1 MFSLERVL
9 TTTTLPLPTP
19 TYLFLFISGEKFEIE
34 LDAVAHGVASG
45 EPVSTVQIIAP
56 QPVTDIEPV
65 LDAEN
70 ITLQWP
76 RPDGR
81 IGEL

>member
-1 MFSLERVL
+1 M
-9 TTTTLPLPTP
+9 
-19 TYLFLFISGEKFEIE
+19 EIE

-45 EPVSTVQIIAP
+45 EPVNTVQIIAP